1 MISEMERNVKSCI
14 NGWLLTLVTG
24 REESGVWYGGLG
36 NRKIKEKGVHKKSL
50 KNTFSIYMVP
60 FM

>member
-1 MISEMERNVKSCI
+1 MKASMEEGNEKEDSKG
-14 NGWLLTLVTG
+14 NPG
-24 REESGVWYGGLG
+24 EELMFGLAWDGGLG